1 MDAHDYAGYKTH
13 SDRLHLST
21 GGSSAAG
28 KEVYQNDLQV
38 TLHIQF

>member
-13 SDRLHLST
+13 SDRLHLS

-38 TLHIQF
+38 TIHIQF